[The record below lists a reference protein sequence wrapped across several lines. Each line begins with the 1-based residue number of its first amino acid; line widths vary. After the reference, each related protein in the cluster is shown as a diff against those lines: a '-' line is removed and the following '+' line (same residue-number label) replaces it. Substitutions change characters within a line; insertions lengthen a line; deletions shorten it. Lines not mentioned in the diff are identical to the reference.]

1 MNHKININGSVRDEL
16 LLKEIGRRIAQSRL
30 RTRQTQ
36 EEFAQGAGL
45 SRSALQRLEHGDEG
59 ARLTTFLAALRMLR
73 RIESLE
79 MVLPD
84 AELSPMELVEGKR
97 HAPLKRARK
106 RKIKLVAWKWG
117 DEK

>member
-1 MNHKININGSVRDEL
+1 MNHKININESVRDEL

-30 RTRQTQ
+30 KTRQTQ

-97 HAPLKRARK
+97 HTPLKRARK
-106 RKIKLVAWKWG
+106 RKVKPVAWKWG